1 MRSNFPHF
9 IIFYLEEDYKCFCDM
24 KKNVCRSLENLNGLA
39 ETKKNLNTN
48 IKKIKNM
55 DEKTCL
61 KKSTKWH

>member
-1 MRSNFPHF
+1 
-9 IIFYLEEDYKCFCDM
+9 M

-55 DEKTCL
+55 DEKT
-61 KKSTKWH
+61 

>member
-1 MRSNFPHF
+1 
-9 IIFYLEEDYKCFCDM
+9 M